1 MLRRI
6 TLSPKEFRV
15 DIHDRLYVEVV
26 PFEGFHPPVPHPIQ
40 HAKLDPGRIYKVLGV
55 YNPSETSEAYF
66 MLCNERR
73 ETWYIS
79 NRHLRAA
86 GLYDGDA
93 FSLPKPSQEE
103 MDAFHPKAS
112 APVSPRLNGILD
124 GEDAP
129 VKRRNGSANGHA
141 HAKA

>member
-1 MLRRI
+1 M
-6 TLSPKEFRV
+6 

-26 PFEGFHPPVPHPIQ
+26 PYEGFHPPVPHPIE

-66 MLCNERR
+66 MLCNAKR

-86 GLYDGDA
+86 GLFDGDA
-93 FSLPKPSQEE
+93 FSLPKPCKEE
-103 MDAFHPKAS
+103 MDAFAGPATP
-112 APVSPRLNGILD
+112 AGNGRLDGILD
-124 GEDAP
+124 DVTE
-129 VKRRNGSANGHA
+129 VKRRNGATNGHA
-141 HAKA
+141 AAL

>member
-1 MLRRI
+1 M
-6 TLSPKEFRV
+6 

-26 PFEGFHPPVPHPIQ
+26 PYEGFHPPVPHPVE
-40 HAKLDPGRIYKVLGV
+40 HAKLDVNRIYKVLGV

-66 MLCNERR
+66 LLVNAKR

-93 FSLPKPSQEE
+93 FSLPKPCKEE
-103 MDAFHPKAS
+103 MDAFGGPA
-112 APVSPRLNGILD
+112 AVAGRLDGILND
-124 GEDAP
+124 DVTE
-129 VKRRNGSANGHA
+129 VKRRNGHA
-141 HAKA
+141 AHV